1 MLFTVGRSI
10 NKGGIVRWNQTV
22 WIRCCKREK
31 ITKNVSRRITY
42 YELVYLKKKSGI
54 SGGRDEDSLMF
65 VI

>member
-1 MLFTVGRSI
+1 M
-10 NKGGIVRWNQTV
+10 KPD
-22 WIRCCKREK
+22 WIKCYKREK

-42 YELVYLKKKSGI
+42 YELVYFEKKSGI

>member
-22 WIRCCKREK
+22 WIRCYKRET

-42 YELVYLKKKSGI
+42 HELVYLKKKSGI
-54 SGGRDEDSLMF
+54 SGGRNEDSLMF